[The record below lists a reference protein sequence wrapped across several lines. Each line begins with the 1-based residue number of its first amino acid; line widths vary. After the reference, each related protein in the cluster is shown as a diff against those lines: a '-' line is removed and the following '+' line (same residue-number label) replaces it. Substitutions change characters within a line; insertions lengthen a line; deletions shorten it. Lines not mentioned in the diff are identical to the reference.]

1 MKKRNK
7 LDMYI
12 LFAMLAMIMS
22 DDLERYKDDKM
33 QLTDIIKA
41 EKTKKVVALGD
52 VVDAFRVIYENV
64 HPQHYPVQDKEVH
77 ETNKLLN
84 NLINFDSYTMSNQIV
99 EGNEGGPDELGGFVV
114 EDKEKMLRMGSKVG
128 RKWF

>member
-1 MKKRNK
+1 
-7 LDMYI
+7 
-12 LFAMLAMIMS
+12 
-22 DDLERYKDDKM
+22 M

-52 VVDAFRVIYENV
+52 VVDAFRVIYESV
-64 HPQHYPVQDKEVH
+64 HPQHYLAQDKEAH

-84 NLINFDSYTMSNQIV
+84 NLISFDGYTLSNQIV
-99 EGNEGGPDELGGFVV
+99 EGKEGGPDELGGFVV